1 MLQFLTPVFLPIPRE
16 DGTYSQ
22 LMGQHGLL
30 VFMSSDGA
38 VGGFNAYGERLWQV
52 RGRREGQQQN
62 LCAIMAGSLWDVD
75 LCMSLGLQVRGR

>member
-1 MLQFLTPVFLPIPRE
+1 VLLLLMLQFLTPVFLPIPRE
-16 DGTYSQ
+16 DGTYSH

-52 RGRREGQQQN
+52 SRGEGKGEEGREAADKEQG
-62 LCAIMAGSLWDVD
+62 
-75 LCMSLGLQVRGR
+75 